1 VYNVTDYYKCRGVAG
16 RVASRGVRSMWQ
28 DYNINRKVRTKKSI
42 IQTFGKILLMAVLL
56 IILGFFFYAANDIQ
70 ANGPYRP

>member
-1 VYNVTDYYKCRGVAG
+1 
-16 RVASRGVRSMWQ
+16 MWQ

-70 ANGPYRP
+70 ANGPYRPQCAEGYFYSYDEMACLKGYRP